1 MPWRLIILKGYFCF
15 NHILRWRTVFDRLH
29 CFTLII
35 RHCQRRAL
43 TSSKTRTI
51 TSYCL
56 NYTAMRTLIFL
67 RPPPPPVNWSKE
79 AKFSLN
85 TTWRRMVEWGIA
97 PFTGWMLVVS
107 FTIRPLYSRG
117 KCPTH
122 PLKRRLGGTQGP
134 SGIWSEPNKSSPHF
148 PTLFSLRSLLI
159 ISSIYTYTLQIV
171 VVPQV
176 FRSK

>member
-15 NHILRWRTVFDRLH
+15 NQILRWRTVSDRLL

-43 TSSKTRTI
+43 TSSTSRTV

-56 NYTAMRTLIFL
+56 NCTAMRTLIFL
-67 RPPPPPVNWSKE
+67 CFLFPVNWSKK

-85 TTWRRMVEWGIA
+85 TPWRRMGEWGIA

-122 PLKRRLGGTQGP
+122 PLKSRLCGIQGP
-134 SGIWSEPNKSSPHF
+134 SGALGKRKIFFLSREVK
-148 PTLFSLRSLLI
+148 R
-159 ISSIYTYTLQIV
+159 Y
-171 VVPQV
+171 
-176 FRSK
+176 